1 MEKKHTLSGRVAE
14 SAKRVLA
21 DKKASK
27 SEKSVASSAL
37 QQALRA
43 KTKTSKE
50 VAKAAAK
57 ILKDPKASK
66 EARSAAA
73 SALTQKPK
81 FGAGDVKLDVIYRI
95 FRSATVKG
103 APKG

>member
-1 MEKKHTLSGRVAE
+1 MSKKHTLSGRVAE

-27 SEKSVASSAL
+27 ATKSVASSAL
-37 QQALRA
+37 QQASNP
-43 KTKTSKE
+43 KTKTSKD

-66 EARSAAA
+66 EARYAAA

-81 FGAGDVKLDVIYRI
+81 FGAGAVKLDAIYRI
-95 FRSATVKG
+95 FKSASVKG